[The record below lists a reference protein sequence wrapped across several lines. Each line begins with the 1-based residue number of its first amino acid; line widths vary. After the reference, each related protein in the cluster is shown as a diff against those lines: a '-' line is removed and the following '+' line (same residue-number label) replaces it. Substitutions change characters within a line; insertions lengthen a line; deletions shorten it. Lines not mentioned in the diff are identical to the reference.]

1 MYEVFIMVYLF
12 YICLRIKKKSV
23 YLFFFLYFGIS
34 SKKCKLNLIE
44 DRLLDD
50 DFEVVEIFS
59 RFEQNIFNGEEND
72 VCLKDVDEDVF
83 LMR

>member
-44 DRLLDD
+44 DILLDD
-50 DFEVVEIFS
+50 DFEVVEI
-59 RFEQNIFNGEEND
+59 
-72 VCLKDVDEDVF
+72 LLVDLNRIF
-83 LMR
+83 LMVRKMMYV

>member
-1 MYEVFIMVYLF
+1 MVYLF

-50 DFEVVEIFS
+50 DFEVVEI
-59 RFEQNIFNGEEND
+59 
-72 VCLKDVDEDVF
+72 LLVDLNRIF
-83 LMR
+83 LMVRKMMYV